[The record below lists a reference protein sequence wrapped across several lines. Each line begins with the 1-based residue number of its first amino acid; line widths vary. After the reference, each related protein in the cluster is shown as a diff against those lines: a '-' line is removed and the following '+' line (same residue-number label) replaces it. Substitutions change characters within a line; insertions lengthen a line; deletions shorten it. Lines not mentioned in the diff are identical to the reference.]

1 MDTDDPYLSNLVFWW
16 QHTNNSPVH
25 SPLIVAMSLEQSLC
39 FYLSPL
45 ELLAVCLIPP
55 MLLSVL
61 GLYLFRK
68 GFSLRFLNQSHD
80 VTGPFFTTMGTVY
93 GIFLAF
99 VFTATWE
106 AFSTTSANAVQE
118 ARYLRDLYFVTSAF
132 SQPIQGELQQVL
144 RAYRDSVVND
154 EWKCL
159 EKGEASPK
167 TTQLQRKI
175 GQAYLR
181 IKPANE
187 NEKVFLDTSIQYLTK
202 MTNLRASRIDD
213 ASSSL
218 PPFLWLV
225 ILVGAAATI
234 GLSYLFE
241 AQNFWLQVL
250 LTILLTGLI
259 CMTFYIIIDLDF
271 PFTGGTSVSPE
282 AFQRIDMS

>member
-1 MDTDDPYLSNLVFWW
+1 MM
-16 QHTNNSPVH
+16 
-25 SPLIVAMSLEQSLC
+25 IAMSFEQSLC
-39 FYLSPL
+39 FYLSPF
-45 ELLAVCLIPP
+45 ELLAVCIIPP
-55 MLLSVL
+55 SLLSVL

-68 GFSLRFLNQSHD
+68 TFSLRFLNRSHD

-132 SQPIQGELQQVL
+132 SQPIQDELRQVL
-144 RAYRDSVVND
+144 RAYRDSIVND
-154 EWKCL
+154 EWKSL
-159 EKGEASPK
+159 ERGEASPK

-175 GQAYLR
+175 GEAYLR
-181 IKPANE
+181 IKPGNE

-213 ASSSL
+213 SSSSL
-218 PPFLWLV
+218 PPFLWLI

-250 LTILLTGLI
+250 LTVLLTGLI